1 MTVENLYMKRSYGM
15 SLQILSFINLSDKQI
30 ELLHKNRPG
39 CNIVC
44 RHPREATDFLPYTD
58 ILLGYDAQINMDTLL
73 FQMPKLQWVHTYS
86 AGVEN
91 ILSSA
96 SFSQSNILLT
106 NSRGI
111 HGIPMAEHILGTMLL
126 ISRCLIE
133 AWENKKSHQW
143 KRLTNPDELYGK
155 TATIIGLGS
164 IGREVAKHLKNI
176 GMHVLAVKQKE
187 SVEPFVDKLFTME
200 HLQES
205 LSNADYVIVTLPLTP
220 QTKNLFNHTTFD
232 MMKETSFFINVSR
245 GAIVNEDDLIKA
257 LKSNRLRGAAL
268 DVFSTEPLP
277 ENSPLWDVSNLL
289 ITPHYSAVSPRYLDR
304 SLKVFCNNLQ
314 LFPQSSGMINVVDKI
329 RGY

>member
-15 SLQILSFINLSDKQI
+15 SLQILSFVNLGDRQI
-30 ELLHKNRPG
+30 ELLRKNQSVGDIICKR
-39 CNIVC
+39 
-44 RHPREATDFLPYTD
+44 PREAMDFLPYTD
-58 ILLGYDAQINMDTLL
+58 ILLGYDAQINMDKLL
-73 FQMPKLQWVHTYS
+73 YQMPKLQWVHTYS

-96 SFSQSNILLT
+96 SFCQSNILLT

-126 ISRCLIE
+126 VSRCLIE
-133 AWENKKSHQW
+133 AWENQKSHQW

-155 TATIIGLGS
+155 TAAIIGLGS

-176 GMHVLAVKQKE
+176 GMRILAVKQQE
-187 SVEPFVDKLFTME
+187 SVEPFVDKLFTIE
-200 HLQES
+200 HLQEP
-205 LSNADYVIVTLPLTP
+205 LSQADYIIVTLPLTQ

-277 ENSPLWDVSNLL
+277 EDSPLWDVSNLL
-289 ITPHYSAVSPRYLDR
+289 ITPHYSAVSPMYLDR

-314 LFPQSSGMINVVDKI
+314 LFPQSSGMINIVDKI